1 MDSNEEQTT
10 REVRTTGQQVGNT
23 NIEKQTVR
31 ESSTVSPMVIMQRI
45 VWYIVGLIVV
55 FLVLRLV
62 LVMLGANE
70 GNAFVVFVYSIGG
83 FFAAPFFGLFNYQ
96 PVYGQFYFE
105 LGTFI
110 AIFIYVLAGWGIAAL
125 FGLGNSR
132 SDV

>member
-1 MDSNEEQTT
+1 MDSNEEEVT

-31 ESSTVSPMVIMQRI
+31 ESSTVSSMVIVRRV
-45 VWYIVGLIVV
+45 VWYLVGLIVV

-70 GNAFVVFVYSIGG
+70 GNAFVDFVYAIGG

-96 PVYGQFYFE
+96 PAYGQFYFE
-105 LGTFI
+105 LSTFV
-110 AIFIYVLAGWGIAAL
+110 AIFIYVLAGWGLAAL
-125 FGLGNSR
+125 FALGDSR
-132 SDV
+132 AEV